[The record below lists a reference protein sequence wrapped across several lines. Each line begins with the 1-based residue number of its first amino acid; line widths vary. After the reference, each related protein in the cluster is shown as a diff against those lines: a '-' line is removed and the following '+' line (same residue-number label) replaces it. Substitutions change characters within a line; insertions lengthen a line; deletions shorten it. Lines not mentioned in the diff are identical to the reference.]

1 MLSLIYVTCKQ
12 LLSNWCKFTG
22 NKNMFI
28 KKHIIL
34 FIMLLG
40 AITAS
45 AQDIELYLV
54 NIKGVVSSIES
65 GEPIPYAH
73 VINPRS
79 HTGTTTNADG
89 FFSITML
96 TEDTLLVKAVGYVDQ
111 KFNLKEFP
119 PKEHYEIIMKPRNYL
134 LDEVTVTEKYK
145 MREKLGLPEA
155 QPLDIPK
162 ELRGSDFNEKPPW
175 YAAFVNP
182 LGVLYYHTSK
192 EEKQKRATLKTIE
205 NNKQWLEFSE
215 HHNLETI
222 EKLTG
227 LTGKE
232 ADKFMLYCNINNQ
245 LPYFASQMEIE
256 FQIMNL
262 YFKYKQE
269 QKAKSEQ
276 DSINN

>member
-1 MLSLIYVTCKQ
+1 MNVFINS
-12 LLSNWCKFTG
+12 CKFTG
-22 NKNMFI
+22 IKYMLT
-28 KKHIIL
+28 KKHIALL
-34 FIMLLG
+34 FILL
-40 AITAS
+40 ANLCVK

-54 NIKGVVSSIES
+54 NIKGIVSDFES
-65 GEPIPYAH
+65 GEPLPYAH

-96 TEDTLLVKAVGYVDQ
+96 TEDTLIVKTVGYVDQ
-111 KFNLKEFP
+111 KFTLNEFP
-119 PKEHYEIIMKPRNYL
+119 PKDHYEVMMKPVRYL

-155 QPLDIPK
+155 KPLNIPK

-175 YAAFVNP
+175 YAALVNP
-182 LGVLYYHTSK
+182 LGFLYYHTGK
-192 EEKQKRATLKTIE
+192 EEKEKRATLKAIE

-227 LTGKE
+227 LTGEE
-232 ADKFMLYCNINNQ
+232 ADKFMFYCNINNQ

-262 YFKYKQE
+262 FFKYKQE
-269 QKAKSEQ
+269 QKSKTEK
-276 DSINN
+276 DSISN

>member
-1 MLSLIYVTCKQ
+1 MLT
-12 LLSNWCKFTG
+12 
-22 NKNMFI
+22 
-28 KKHIIL
+28 KKHIPL
-34 FIMLLG
+34 FIILLG
-40 AITAS
+40 AFTTS

-65 GEPIPYAH
+65 GEPIPYTH

-119 PKEHYEIIMKPRNYL
+119 PKEHYEIIMKPMRYL
-134 LDEVTVTEKYK
+134 INEVTVTGKNR
-145 MREKLGLPEA
+145 MGEKLGLPEA
-155 QPLDIPK
+155 KPLDIPK

-182 LGVLYYHTSK
+182 LGVLYYHTGK
-192 EEKQKRATLKTIE
+192 EEKQKRATLKAIE

-232 ADKFMLYCNINNQ
+232 ADKFMLYCNVNNQ

-262 YFKYKQE
+262 FFKYKQE
-269 QKAKSEQ
+269 QKTETEQ